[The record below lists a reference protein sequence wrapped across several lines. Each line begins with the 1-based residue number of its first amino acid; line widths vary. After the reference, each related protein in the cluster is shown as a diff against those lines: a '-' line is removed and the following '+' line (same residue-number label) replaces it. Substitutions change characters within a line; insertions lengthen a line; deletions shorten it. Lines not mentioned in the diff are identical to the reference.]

1 MKDIFKDVLAIDG
14 VHGVIVLSG
23 EGGVLLGRF
32 SAAYAHEKELL
43 SRVDWTSFV
52 AELADIVD
60 AEFIYDAARFY
71 AKKVEQGFLV
81 VVMGEY
87 APISMVRL
95 NCQVLSLDR
104 LKSTSK
110 RIGEI
115 FRKKIF

>member
-1 MKDIFKDVLAIDG
+1 MKDIFKDLLGIDG
-14 VHGVIVLSG
+14 VHGVIVISG
-23 EGGVLLGRF
+23 EGAVVSCRF
-32 SAAYAHEKELL
+32 SAAYTHEEE
-43 SRVDWTSFV
+43 RAGQIDWVPFV
-52 AELADIVD
+52 AELSDISD

-71 AKKVEQGFLV
+71 VKKVEQGFLL

-115 FRKKIF
+115 LRKKIF

>member
-1 MKDIFKDVLAIDG
+1 MKDIFKDVLGIDG

-23 EGGVLLGRF
+23 EGGILMSRF
-32 SAAYAHEKELL
+32 SAAYSHEEE
-43 SRVDWTSFV
+43 RAGRIDWASFV
-52 AELADIVD
+52 VELGDIMD
-60 AEFIYDAARFY
+60 AEFIFDAARFY
-71 AKKVEQGFLV
+71 VKKVEQGFLL

-115 FRKKIF
+115 LRKKIF